1 MKYFLF
7 ILCLSSLIFVDDL
20 KEIKNYI
27 SKVESGDMDVPY
39 DLIYSYDKIIPDN
52 PVYLYL
58 RGLIEVD
65 GSKSIE
71 YYKKLYNLN
80 PRHEFAD
87 DAAMKIGEYYYSIG
101 YYIQASE
108 WLKKMPVYYPRS
120 NRSTDAVDLFIKSL
134 IISGKQDTAMFYL
147 KIIKNQMPNVNID
160 EKYIDMLKNSSFK
173 ETPENI
179 PEVLGQYYFL
189 QIGVY
194 SDYNNAR
201 KVRDILNLKGFNSQ
215 VEHKKVGRKRMY
227 IVNEGRYMSER
238 LANKASKKIKRVLKY
253 DSIVKKNN

>member
-1 MKYFLF
+1 MKYCIF

-20 KEIKNYI
+20 KELKNYI

-147 KIIKNQMPNVNID
+147 NIIKIKCQMLTLMRNIS
-160 EKYIDMLKNSSFK
+160 ICLK
-173 ETPENI
+173 I
-179 PEVLGQYYFL
+179 HH
-189 QIGVY
+189 
-194 SDYNNAR
+194 
-201 KVRDILNLKGFNSQ
+201 LK
-215 VEHKKVGRKRMY
+215 K
-227 IVNEGRYMSER
+227 
-238 LANKASKKIKRVLKY
+238 LLKISLRF
-253 DSIVKKNN
+253 

>member
-1 MKYFLF
+1 MKYFFLF
-7 ILCLSSLIFVDDL
+7 LCCFSFVFVEDL
-20 KEIKNYI
+20 KELRNYI
-27 SKVESGDMDVPY
+27 EDIESGNMDVPY
-39 DLIYSYDKIIPDN
+39 DLIYSYDKIIPNN

-65 GSKSIE
+65 GSKSIG
-71 YYKKLYNLN
+71 YYKKLYNLD
-80 PRHEFAD
+80 PKHEFAD

-147 KIIKNQMPNVNID
+147 KIIKNQMPNINVN
-160 EKYIDMLKNSSFK
+160 EEYVDMLKSSSYQD
-173 ETPENI
+173 TPDDI
-179 PEVLGQYYFL
+179 PKVLGEYYFL

-194 SDYNNAR
+194 SDYGNAR
-201 KVRDILNLKGFNSQ
+201 KVRDVLNLKGFNSQ
-215 VEHKKVGRKRMY
+215 VEHKKVGSKRMY
-227 IVNEGRYMSER
+227 IVIEGRYLSER
-238 LANKASKKIKRVLKY
+238 LANKASKKIKRVLNY
-253 DSIVKKNN
+253 ESIVKKNN